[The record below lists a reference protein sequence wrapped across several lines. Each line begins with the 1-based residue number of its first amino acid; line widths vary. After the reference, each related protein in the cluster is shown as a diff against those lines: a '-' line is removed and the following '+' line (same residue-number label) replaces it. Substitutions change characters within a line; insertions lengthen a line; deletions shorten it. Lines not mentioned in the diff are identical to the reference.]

1 MPKMINVFINGTDEV
16 AHDLT
21 QHRGITSLANLLNA
35 LVKKDSDTLNI
46 CLNGCSIDNPYS
58 KDFGVIFTFNLE
70 QQVNEVVEKVKEE
83 IKKTGSVKLNLY
95 GFSRGGAAVFW
106 ICQKLKNIPKEQL
119 TIAASAFEP
128 VPGNFMRGVYLD
140 KLSGVNTTLSSQI
153 SDLSGCKNISRLQ
166 VLFTNEPLPDIACHG
181 PILPILPKNC
191 YVEVDVTAGCH
202 KGSELFM
209 INNGRITPYNNESA
223 ISFHQVVDFLEEGG
237 IQFDFSQLKLSD
249 TLQDRSTINKVNLLR
264 EIEISPT
271 SRAMHFDNE
280 IKAKEFI
287 SKESVAIF
295 LNLYHQKLE
304 GKDENLSEC
313 ALVLKD
319 YNPKPTYSNCLKS
332 IGIFKT
338 TAVIGGALASYATY
352 SYFSNST
359 NNM

>member
-1 MPKMINVFINGTDEV
+1 M
-16 AHDLT
+16 
-21 QHRGITSLANLLNA
+21 
-35 LVKKDSDTLNI
+35 
-46 CLNGCSIDNPYS
+46 
-58 KDFGVIFTFNLE
+58 
-70 QQVNEVVEKVKEE
+70 
-83 IKKTGSVKLNLY
+83 
-95 GFSRGGAAVFW
+95 
-106 ICQKLKNIPKEQL
+106 
-119 TIAASAFEP
+119 
-128 VPGNFMRGVYLD
+128 
-140 KLSGVNTTLSSQI
+140 
-153 SDLSGCKNISRLQ
+153 
-166 VLFTNEPLPDIACHG
+166 
-181 PILPILPKNC
+181 
-191 YVEVDVTAGCH
+191 DVTAGCH

-249 TLQDRSTINKVNLLR
+249 TLQDRSTINKVNLVR

>member
-181 PILPILPKNC
+181 PILPILPK
-191 YVEVDVTAGCH
+191 
-202 KGSELFM
+202 
-209 INNGRITPYNNESA
+209 
-223 ISFHQVVDFLEEGG
+223 
-237 IQFDFSQLKLSD
+237 KL
-249 TLQDRSTINKVNLLR
+249 L
-264 EIEISPT
+264 
-271 SRAMHFDNE
+271 
-280 IKAKEFI
+280 
-287 SKESVAIF
+287 
-295 LNLYHQKLE
+295 
-304 GKDENLSEC
+304 C
-313 ALVLKD
+313 
-319 YNPKPTYSNCLKS
+319 
-332 IGIFKT
+332 
-338 TAVIGGALASYATY
+338 
-352 SYFSNST
+352 
-359 NNM
+359 